1 MSVDYNQYLAKPDQ
15 SIKEH
20 ADALLRVLKQ
30 LIELGYI
37 KDEHVIELTKMAC
50 IHHDDGKANPM
61 FQKRIRSNAKF
72 NEENE
77 VAHNVLSACMLDE
90 KEFTNEEDYC
100 RVLFV
105 IMYHHDYGNPYEI
118 YIARKQLI
126 KELLQDLEYHTI
138 KRNFL
143 NKQAQYVNDP
153 ITITVKGFLH
163 KCDYSASG
171 KYIAEYPND
180 FLVDSLE
187 NVRSKWRKFN
197 PNSDWNALQ
206 CFAMQHTNENII
218 MVAQTGMGKT
228 EAGLHWIGNH
238 KGFFV
243 LPLRT
248 AINAMYERIANDVLL
263 GNDCETKVAILHS
276 DSLEYYMNHTTSE
289 EMNLLEYEKRGKRF
303 SMPLSISTMDQMFD
317 FVFQYPGYELNLVTY
332 SYSKIVIDEIQ
343 MYDPK
348 LLAYLIFGLKKI
360 VEFGGKVAI
369 MTATLSPFI
378 RDLLKE
384 NIPFHDDCISTF
396 TNDLIRHNIKTMDY
410 DINVEDVIKLY
421 NKNIVEDKSNK
432 ILIVCNTIKK
442 AQELYRILSEELPGS
457 VSMLHS
463 RYIRLDRLTKE
474 KEILKFGRTF
484 NEQGH
489 IDNQSGIWIST
500 SLVEASLDIDFD
512 YLFTELQDLNSLF
525 QRMGRC
531 NRKGV
536 KSTKDYN
543 CYVYLTS
550 SNNHIDQTMLN
561 LSRVALQN
569 TGGLLSEQK
578 KIELIETYFTMD
590 NIKESDYYKGH
601 NGYRVT
607 MDWLKNI
614 SPYENK
620 KEENVLRD
628 IYTKEVVPNMIYIQ
642 HQDEIETAS
651 KMLHDSNL
659 SYLERCKYKEC
670 IMQYTVSIPYCNWVK
685 YQKNIRDNLAEKYV
699 DINMGGNHIVSVM
712 ECIYDDTGFNSL
724 NYEKV
729 IREPNIL

>member
-1 MSVDYNQYLAKPDQ
+1 MSVDFNQYLAKPDQ

-20 ADALLRVLKQ
+20 ADALLRVLEQ
-30 LIELGYI
+30 LIGFVYL
-37 KDEHVIELTKMAC
+37 KDEHVIELTRMAC

-61 FQKRIRSNAKF
+61 FQERIRSNTKF
-72 NEENE
+72 NEEKE

-90 KEFTNEEDYC
+90 KEFQSEEDYC

-105 IMYHHDYGNPYEI
+105 IMYHHDYGNPYNI
-118 YIARKQLI
+118 YNEKKLLI
-126 KELLQDLEYHTI
+126 KDLLKDLECHFI
-138 KRNFL
+138 KRKYL
-143 NKQAQYVNDP
+143 NKQAQYINDP
-153 ITITVKGFLH
+153 IAIKVKGFLH

-171 KYIAEYPND
+171 KYVAEYPND

-187 NVRSKWRKFN
+187 NVKKKWRTFN
-197 PNSDWNALQ
+197 PNSDWNELQ
-206 CFAMQHTNENII
+206 YFAMEHIDENVI

-248 AINAMYERIANDVLL
+248 AINAMYERIINDILL

-276 DSLEYYMNHTTSE
+276 DSLEYYMKHTNNE

-317 FVFQYPGYELNLVTY
+317 FVFQYPGYELNLVTF

-343 MYDPK
+343 MYDPE

-360 VEFGGKVAI
+360 VEYGGKVAI

-384 NIPFHDDCISTF
+384 NILFHEDCIATF

-410 DINVEDVIKLY
+410 DINAEDIIELY
-421 NKNIVEDKSNK
+421 KNNIVENKSNK
-432 ILIVCNTIKK
+432 ILVVCNTIKK
-442 AQELYRILSEELPGS
+442 AQELYRTLSEELPES
-457 VSMLHS
+457 ISMLHS
-463 RYIRLDRLTKE
+463 RYIRLDRLAKE
-474 KEILKFGRTF
+474 KEILEFGKTF
-484 NEQGH
+484 NEKGD
-489 IDNQSGIWIST
+489 IDSQSGIWIST

-512 YLFTELQDLNSLF
+512 YLFTELQDLSSLF

-536 KSTKDYN
+536 KSIKDCN

-550 SNNHIDQTMLN
+550 SNNYIDQTMLQ
-561 LSRVALQN
+561 LSRNALQN
-569 TGGLLSEQK
+569 TDGLLSEK
-578 KIELIETYFTMD
+578 RKIELIEYYFTME
-590 NIKESDYYKGH
+590 NIKESDYFIG
-601 NGYRVT
+601 NRGYRST
-607 MDWLKNI
+607 MNWLESI

-620 KEENVLRD
+620 KDENTLRS
-628 IYTKEVVPNMIYIQ
+628 IFTKEIIPNIIYLQ
-642 HQDEIETAS
+642 HQDEIDTAS
-651 KMLHDSNL
+651 KMLHDNHL
-659 SYLERCKYKEC
+659 SYSERCKYKDN
-670 IMQYTVSIPYCNWVK
+670 IMQYTVSIPYYNWIN
-685 YQKNIRDNLAEKYV
+685 YQRCIRNNLADKYI
-699 DINMGGNHIVSVM
+699 DINMGEKQTVSVM
-712 ECIYDDTGFNSL
+712 ECIYDETGFNL
-724 NYEKV
+724 LDYAKV